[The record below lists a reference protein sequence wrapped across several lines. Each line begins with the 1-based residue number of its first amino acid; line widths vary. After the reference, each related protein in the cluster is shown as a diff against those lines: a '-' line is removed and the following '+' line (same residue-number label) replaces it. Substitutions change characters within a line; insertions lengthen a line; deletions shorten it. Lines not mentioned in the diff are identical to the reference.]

1 MIEKMNAQVPKTC
14 SDSTVL
20 NREVKLLILYDPNN
34 AVRLRQHRNQNRN
47 SSSTTTCSLLS
58 LTSLSREPSDLN

>member
-47 SSSTTTCSLLS
+47 SK
-58 LTSLSREPSDLN
+58 